1 MKGETISLD
10 ELIRYLK
17 GLGIAVFSL
26 PERLEIVDGWPLTP
40 KNAIDKRR
48 LRAYITAKAVEEGA
62 IRKEFGN
69 DYLKRDKFSVDDVIQ
84 GKVKIDFAQT
94 PT

>member
-1 MKGETISLD
+1 MK
-10 ELIRYLK
+10 YLK
-17 GLGIAVFSL
+17 GQGVAVYEL
-26 PERLEIVDGWPLTP
+26 PERLEVVDGWPLTP

-62 IRKEFGN
+62 VTREHAD
-69 DYLKRDKFSVDDVIQ
+69 DYLKKDKYTVEDVIQ
-84 GKVKIDFAQT
+84 GKVRIEFTQT